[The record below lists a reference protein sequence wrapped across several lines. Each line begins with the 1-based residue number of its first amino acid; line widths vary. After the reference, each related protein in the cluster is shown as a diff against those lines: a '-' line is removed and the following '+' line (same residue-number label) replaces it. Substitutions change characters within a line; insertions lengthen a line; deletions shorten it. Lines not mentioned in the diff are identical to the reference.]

1 MPDHV
6 FVGARPGRARLTID
20 LDAIVANWRAFD
32 RAGGGAACAAVVKA
46 DAYGLG
52 AAPVARAL
60 SAAGCSRFFVAHLEE
75 GLALRKALGPG
86 PRIFVLNGALAH
98 EEDDLLAAELIP
110 VLNDPEQIRRWAM
123 LGEGA
128 PAAIHLDT
136 GMNRLGVAPEEWED
150 AGEAAEGLTLELVMS
165 HLACASE
172 PQNPMNA
179 LQRALFVQAAT
190 RFPPAPMSLA
200 ASAGALLGP
209 EYAFDLIRPGIGL
222 YGGSP
227 FDDATTD
234 LRAVV
239 TLEAPILQVR
249 DAGPG
254 DTVGYGAS
262 WRADRPRRIATI
274 AWGYADGYLRS
285 ASSRGFG
292 VLAGQAC
299 PLVGRVSM
307 DLITLDVTA
316 AGPAAEPGALVELLG
331 PNAPLDA
338 QAQAAQTIPYE
349 LLTRLGGR
357 AVRRWI
363 GADPG

>member
-1 MPDHV
+1 MSDQV
-6 FVGARPGRARLTID
+6 FAGARPGRARLTID

-32 RAGGGAACAAVVKA
+32 RAGAGAVCAAVVKA

-52 AAPVARAL
+52 AGPVTRAL
-60 SAAGCSRFFVAHLEE
+60 AGAGCANFFVAHLEE
-75 GLALRKALGPG
+75 AITVRKALGPG
-86 PRIFVLNGALAH
+86 QRIFVLNGALAH
-98 EEDDLLAAELIP
+98 EEDDLLAGELIP
-110 VLNDPEQIRRWAM
+110 VLNDPDQIRRWAM

-136 GMNRLGVAPEEWED
+136 GMNRLGVAPEDWD
-150 AGEAAEGLTLELVMS
+150 AAAEAAESINLALVMS

-179 LQRALFVQAAT
+179 RQRSAFARAAAG
-190 RFPPAPMSLA
+190 FPPAPLSLA
-200 ASAGALLGP
+200 ASAGALLGT
-209 EYAFDLIRPGIGL
+209 EFAFDMIRPGIGL

-234 LRAVV
+234 LRPVV

-262 WRADRPRRIATI
+262 WQADRARRIATI

-285 ASSRGFG
+285 ASSRGFAM
-292 VLAGQAC
+292 LAGQAC
-299 PLVGRVSM
+299 PVVGRVSM
-307 DLITLDVTA
+307 DLVTLDVTA
-316 AGPAAEPGALVELLG
+316 AGPAAQPGALVELLG
-331 PNAPLDA
+331 PSAPLDA

-349 LLTRLGGR
+349 LLTRLGAR
-357 AVRRWI
+357 AVRRWV
-363 GADPG
+363 GSGQG